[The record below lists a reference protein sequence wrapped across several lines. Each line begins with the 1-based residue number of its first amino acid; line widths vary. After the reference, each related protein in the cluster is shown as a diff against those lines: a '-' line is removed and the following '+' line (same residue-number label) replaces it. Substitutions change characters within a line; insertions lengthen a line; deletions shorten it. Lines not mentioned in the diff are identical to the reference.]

1 MCLHLELHYILEN
14 IYLKKFIWS
23 LTAKIIILNSSY
35 KVINGFLIRFM
46 FMNYKREI
54 TRLKC
59 QKKKLFH
66 LQNKFNFNLTDVYL
80 NCKVFWQKLHYII
93 QNNKIEVTLKSIF
106 IYLKNYFFIE
116 KQQRMFSLERLLKNS
131 FPCGF
136 IININEDQQ
145 EI

>member
-23 LTAKIIILNSSY
+23 LTTKIIILNSSY

-59 QKKKLFH
+59 QKKAFSPTKQIQFQFDRCIFKL
-66 LQNKFNFNLTDVYL
+66 
-80 NCKVFWQKLHYII
+80 
-93 QNNKIEVTLKSIF
+93 
-106 IYLKNYFFIE
+106 
-116 KQQRMFSLERLLKNS
+116 
-131 FPCGF
+131 
-136 IININEDQQ
+136 
-145 EI
+145 